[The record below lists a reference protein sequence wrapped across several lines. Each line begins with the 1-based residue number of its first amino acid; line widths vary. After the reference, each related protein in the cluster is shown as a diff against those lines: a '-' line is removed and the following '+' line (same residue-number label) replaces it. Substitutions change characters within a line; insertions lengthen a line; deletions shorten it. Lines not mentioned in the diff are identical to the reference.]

1 PNNEVVASGGKDGE
15 IYLWNLNSGTF
26 IKKLEKHSKA
36 VLSLAFSPDSQIL
49 ASASY
54 SQTIKIHNWRES
66 NVIQTLETYPNYTQC
81 LVFSQHSQRLLS
93 SNSQGNI
100 CTWKPSSINQ

>member
-1 PNNEVVASGGKDGE
+1 M
-15 IYLWNLNSGTF
+15 
-26 IKKLEKHSKA
+26 
-36 VLSLAFSPDSQIL
+36 AFSPDSQTL

-54 SQTIKIHNWRES
+54 SQTIKIHDWRQS

-81 LVFSQHSQRLLS
+81 LVFSQHSQRLFS